1 MRRTQVKPVAVD
13 RRKRDERRARDRRVR
28 KDRRVVG
35 DRRGSDE
42 GPQLAHQLTRV
53 I

>member
-13 RRKRDERRARDRRVR
+13 RRKRDERRARDRRVGR
-28 KDRRVVG
+28 GRRVVG

-42 GPQLAHQLTRV
+42 GSQPAHQLTQAV
-53 I
+53 